1 MTTRLLGPACAL
13 LLASATTAAALE
25 PVTFGTNWVAEA
37 EHGGFYQALAEG
49 TYERYGLDVTIRQGG
64 PQVNHAALVAAGKLD
79 FYMGGNMFTQFNY
92 TRAGVPVTTVAA
104 IFQKEPQ
111 TLMAHPTSGVDGF
124 DDLEGRTIFLSNT
137 GMLTYFLWLQAEFGV
152 TEEQVRPYTFNPA
165 PFIADEESLQQGYV
179 TAEPFAI
186 FQQTGWMPTV
196 LMMADAGYDTY
207 STTIVAQNALIDEK
221 PEIVQAFV
229 DASIEGWVSYLYGD
243 PAPGN
248 ALIKAE
254 NPEMTD
260 AQIAYSIE
268 AMKEHGIVDS
278 GDALELGIGA
288 MTDERWRSF
297 FDDAVA
303 WGVYPADLDL
313 KGGYRLDFV
322 NEGVGLD
329 LKRKLAA
336 P

>member
-268 AMKEHGIVDS
+268 AMKEHAIVDS